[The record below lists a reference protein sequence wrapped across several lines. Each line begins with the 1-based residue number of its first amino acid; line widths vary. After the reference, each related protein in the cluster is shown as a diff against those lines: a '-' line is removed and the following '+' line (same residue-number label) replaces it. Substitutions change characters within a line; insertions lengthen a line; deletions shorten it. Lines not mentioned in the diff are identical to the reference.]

1 MKKLIHIYLVL
12 AFLLSLSSC
21 STNETPVFDT
31 DYAALN
37 IWFGTPTLV
46 LDSTTYNYS
55 YSLDEGSLTFIARV
69 AGLPVDY
76 DRTFTLEAV
85 KGDVSEAEGSFHTE
99 EYTIKARE
107 VETQCSIYF
116 NTSQLK
122 NAGSFTERDG
132 HLCFRL
138 VESGEFVAGTEKMQ
152 ELVVVLKNY
161 LAMPDN
167 WETAVYP
174 YYALNRI
181 FGEYR
186 KEKYQFMIQILGL
199 KEFSINGAATVPYD
213 SEKNEVSYN
222 YANYLKEKM
231 IVALEEYKAAHDGEP
246 LRDANGD
253 EITF

>member
-1 MKKLIHIYLVL
+1 MKKLIHIYWTL
-12 AFLLSLSSC
+12 ALLLSMSSC
-21 STNETPVFDT
+21 STNDTPVFDST
-31 DYAALN
+31 YSALN
-37 IWFGTPTLV
+37 IWFRTSNLV

-55 YSLDEGSLTFIARV
+55 YSLEEGTLTFIARI
-69 AGLPVDY
+69 AGLPADY

-85 KGDVSEAEGSFHTE
+85 RGDVSEAEGSFQTDV
-99 EYTIKARE
+99 YTLKAGE
-107 VETQCSIYF
+107 VEIECPIRF
-116 NTSQLK
+116 NTSRLK
-122 NAGSFTERDG
+122 NAASFTVRDG
-132 HLCFRL
+132 HLYFRL
-138 VESGEFVAGTEKMQ
+138 AQNKEFVEGTENMQ

-161 LAMPDN
+161 LAKPDN

-174 YYALNRI
+174 YYALGNI

-199 KEFSINGAATVPYD
+199 REFSINRSATVPYD
-213 SEKNEVSYN
+213 TEKNEVSYN

-231 IVALEEYKAAHDGEP
+231 IVALEEYKANHNGEP